1 MLTEEVAR
9 QLPWCRALNIEWS
22 AWAAAGMGERLGRLD
37 SLARYGV
44 SAIGIADGV
53 DMLLRLLSHRGA
65 DTSVFVAGRL
75 GNRSTLEFL
84 PAPLPFVR
92 FLESPRLHVP
102 RVELIA
108 DAALGPSTD
117 PYLRDHCINGQLLFP
132 GVMGLEAMAQC
143 SMALM
148 GTSDMP
154 AFEDV
159 EFHRPVVVGADAPT
173 TVRVLALTQ
182 GDGSVRVAIR
192 AASTGFAH
200 DHFSAVCRWPAGSVA
215 SDVSGPAAPLGASA
229 GSEALPPVNLY
240 GSLFFQ
246 AGRFARVQ
254 GYRELFSKRCV
265 ADIAGGADAWFGAYL
280 PPMLVLGDPGAR
292 DAALHAVQA
301 TIPQHRLLPVSVAGI
316 RFLRPLTGPCQVRA
330 RQREEHGR
338 DYVWDL
344 EIVDASGAVVEV
356 WTRTRFRALES
367 LAVGGEALELLGPY
381 LERRLPALGHVG
393 TPHVLCVD
401 AARGRARGDEAIRL
415 LLGDG
420 VVLHRRPDGKPE
432 VESGAVSVSHSDV
445 LTLAVAAGVPIGC
458 DVETI
463 TPRSSKLWRDLLG
476 GERADVGEWIAR
488 EAAESD
494 AVAGTRVWTA
504 IESLKKA
511 GAPPDL
517 ALTVGGELADGWVTL
532 KAGRY
537 RVSTWVP
544 PGPANGI
551 ALAIA
556 TEDTDA
562 QL

>member
-1 MLTEEVAR
+1 
-9 QLPWCRALNIEWS
+9 
-22 AWAAAGMGERLGRLD
+22 
-37 SLARYGV
+37 
-44 SAIGIADGV
+44 
-53 DMLLRLLSHRGA
+53 
-65 DTSVFVAGRL
+65 
-75 GNRSTLEFL
+75 
-84 PAPLPFVR
+84 
-92 FLESPRLHVP
+92 
-102 RVELIA
+102 VELIA

-148 GTSDMP
+148 RTNRAP
-154 AFEDV
+154 VFENV
-159 EFHRPVVVGADAPT
+159 EFQRPVIVGADVPT
-173 TVRVLALTQ
+173 TVRVLALAH

-192 AASTGFAH
+192 TASTGFAH
-200 DHFSAVCRWPAGSVA
+200 DHFSAVCRWPRGNGATHHPTAAAAAGDSPGGDTV
-215 SDVSGPAAPLGASA
+215 PMT
-229 GSEALPPVNLY
+229 LY

-265 ADIAGGADAWFGAYL
+265 ADIAGGADTWFGPYL
-280 PPMLVLGDPGAR
+280 PPLLVLGDAGAR
-292 DAALHAVQA
+292 DAALHSVQA
-301 TIPQHRLLPVSVAGI
+301 TTPQHRLLPVSVAGI
-316 RFLRPLTGPCQVRA
+316 QMLRPLTGPCQVRA
-330 RQREEHGR
+330 HQIEEDGR

-344 EIVDASGAVVEV
+344 EIVDALGRIIEV
-356 WTRTRFRALES
+356 WTRARFRAIEP

-381 LERRLPALGHVG
+381 LERRLPALGHAG
-393 TPHVLCVD
+393 TPRVLCVETPRH
-401 AARGRARGDEAIRL
+401 RGCGDDAIRQ

-420 VVLHRRPDGKPE
+420 VALHRRPDGKPE
-432 VESGAVSVSHSDV
+432 VKDGAVSVSHSDA

-463 TPRSSKLWRDLLG
+463 KPRSNELWRDLLG
-476 GERADVGEWIAR
+476 LQRADVGARIAT
-488 EAAESD
+488 EGAESN

-517 ALTVGGELADGWVTL
+517 PLTVGEGRADGWVTL

-544 PGPANGI
+544 PRSASAI
-551 ALAIA
+551 ALAVA
-556 TEDTDA
+556 TEDVDA
-562 QL
+562 